1 MAFLCCGRRP
11 SGLARFA
18 LVSSSPC
25 RLRVDPDLGPGGEL
39 SGDPPSGHIF
49 DPLRETINAEGDQG
63 IELVSVAVV
72 AGNDNNSFRGSAAIA
87 GQDIAAQE
95 CDR

>member
-1 MAFLCCGRRP
+1 MAFLCCGRGP

-25 RLRVDPDLGPGGEL
+25 RLRVDPDLSPGGKL
-39 SGDPPSGHIF
+39 SGDPPSCHIF
-49 DPLRETINAEGDQG
+49 DPLREAVHAKGDQG

-72 AGNDNNSFRGSAAIA
+72 TGNDNNSFRGSAAIA
-87 GQDIAAQE
+87 GQNIAAQE